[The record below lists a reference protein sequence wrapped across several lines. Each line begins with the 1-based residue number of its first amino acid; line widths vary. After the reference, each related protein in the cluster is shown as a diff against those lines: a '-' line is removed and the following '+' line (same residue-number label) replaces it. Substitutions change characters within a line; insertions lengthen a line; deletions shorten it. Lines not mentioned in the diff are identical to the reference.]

1 MKPSRP
7 VFLSKDNPPVAKFKV
22 YPTNGTLY
30 FDVIVFK
37 TWIDMHKFCVLK
49 TYDERK
55 EVRRTRIIAACFN
68 GPNFDKNDKMTKC
81 LGKIVFYSSRISPD
95 IVSHEMNHGA
105 IYWAQRTGINPVD
118 DSQERTINGETQEEL
133 FVMAQQEMVK
143 QFFDKIVKFDI

>member
-30 FDVIVFK
+30 FEVIVFK

-55 EVRRTRIIAACFN
+55 EVSRTRIIAACFN

>member
-22 YPTNGTLY
+22 YPTNGTLH

-55 EVRRTRIIAACFN
+55 EVSRTRIIAACFN

-81 LGKIVFYSSRISPD
+81 LGKIIFYSSRISPD
-95 IVSHEMNHGA
+95 IISHEMNHGA

>member
-30 FDVIVFK
+30 FEVIVFK
-37 TWIDMHKFCVLK
+37 TWLDMHKFYVLK

-55 EVRRTRIIAACFN
+55 EVSRTRIIAACFN

-81 LGKIVFYSSRISPD
+81 LGKIIFYSSRISPD
-95 IVSHEMNHGA
+95 IISHEMNHGA

>member
-55 EVRRTRIIAACFN
+55 EVSRTRIIAGCFN

-95 IVSHEMNHGA
+95 IISHEMNHGA

-118 DSQERTINGETQEEL
+118 DSQERAINGETQEEL

>member
-55 EVRRTRIIAACFN
+55 EVSRTRIIAACFN